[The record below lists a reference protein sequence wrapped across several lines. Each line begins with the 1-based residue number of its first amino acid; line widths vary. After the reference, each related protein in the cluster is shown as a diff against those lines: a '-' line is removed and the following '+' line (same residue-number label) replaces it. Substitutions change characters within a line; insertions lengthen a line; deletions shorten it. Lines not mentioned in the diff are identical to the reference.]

1 MTEKKKNRPKVTGVT
16 VNLLYPDGA
25 TRTITIDP
33 IITEALFWSD
43 RAVKEIFA
51 PYYEKHKSEMP
62 KDKMVKR
69 FGAKGEGLLG
79 GEDKVKMDKNVIEDL
94 WENDDPDGYLP
105 AMLSK
110 SIDCFPG

>member
-1 MTEKKKNRPKVTGVT
+1 MTEEKKNRPKVTGVT
-16 VNLLYPDGA
+16 VRLSYPDGESK
-25 TRTITIDP
+25 TIEIDP
-33 IITEALFWSD
+33 NKTEALFWSD

-69 FGAKGEGLLG
+69 FGAKGERLLG
-79 GEDKVKMDKNVIEDL
+79 GEDKVKMDKNVVDDL
-94 WENDDPDGYLP
+94 WENDDPDGFLP

-110 SIDCFPG
+110 SINCFPE